1 MSGLRWL
8 TVTCSVLLLSACTS
22 LPVSQT
28 YLGSDQLGSTTTAP
42 AGWQVFDSADVR
54 GDIEGAAPLFLQ
66 GFGVPGVNPTA
77 PMSGNQP
84 GGVLTVTLHP
94 GIERARAAAPNA
106 FIIDLARAVKEGTAQ
121 ILNESTSVEG
131 SWERRRWLVE
141 VQLTPGTVTRVVQT
155 VMISLQPVGADKDG
169 TKLHAVKALVIGC
182 VPDCFDANQATINA
196 VESQWRVR

>member
-1 MSGLRWL
+1 MSKFRWF

-22 LPVSQT
+22 LPVSQI
-28 YLGSDQLGSTTTAP
+28 YLGSDELGSTTSAP
-42 AGWQVFDSADVR
+42 AGWQVFDSAAVR
-54 GDIEGAAPLFLQ
+54 GDVEGAPPLFLQ
-66 GFGVPGVNPTA
+66 GFGMPGVDPTA

-84 GGVLTVTLHP
+84 GGVMTVTLHP
-94 GIERARAAAPNA
+94 GIKGARAAAPNA
-106 FIIDLARAVKEGTAQ
+106 FIVDLARAVEEGTAQ

-131 SWERRRWLVE
+131 AWERQQWLVE

-169 TKLHAVKALVIGC
+169 TELHAVKALVIGC
-182 VPDCFDANQATINA
+182 DPDCFDDNQAAINA